1 MILGV
6 LQVELWVGDANSLKD
21 KRRVL
26 TSIKDRLRRHHN
38 VAVAEVDQ
46 REALRTAVL
55 GIVTVSNSGRHAES
69 VLNRI
74 MDRLREH
81 REAVV
86 QDHQTEIVSGR

>member
-6 LQVELWVGDANSLKD
+6 LQVELWIGEASSLKD

-26 TSIKDRLRRHHN
+26 LSIKDRLRRHHN
-38 VAVAEVDQ
+38 VSVAEVEHQ
-46 REALRTAVL
+46 EAHQTAVL

-74 MDRLREH
+74 MDQIRSYPQ
-81 REAVV
+81 VV
-86 QDHQTEIVSGR
+86 VNDEQMELVPGR